1 MAKLFTI
8 FGNGHVKHHIDVD
21 DSNGAAA
28 INIGDCAT
36 PALVTESLLA
46 ECKAPV
52 DQYPLSISRAALKL
66 SDGKVELLPESKETA
81 KCEPASKQ
89 ALVLLDPRCWW
100 HSQNKV
106 NSGITEV
113 YYHVNPKNIILS
125 GQRHFGAE
133 GLTHCQ
139 TLLARFNIGDE
150 VLIGFKRTVG
160 QGGTLNITRET
171 HTLIYTGETFEAVP
185 AIVLHWRREVA

>member
-1 MAKLFTI
+1 MARLFTI
-8 FGNGHVKHHIDVD
+8 FGDGHVRDGIDVNKM
-21 DSNGAAA
+21 SGAAT
-28 INIGDCAT
+28 INIGNCTT
-36 PALVTESLLA
+36 PVLVTESLLDQ
-46 ECKAPV
+46 CKTPA
-52 DQYPLSISRAALKL
+52 DQYPLSINEAVVKL
-66 SDGKVELLPESKETA
+66 SAEKVELHPESKETA
-81 KCEPASKQ
+81 QTEPANKQ

-113 YYHVNPKNIILS
+113 YYHINPKNIILS

-139 TLLARFNIGDE
+139 TLLVRFNIGDE

-160 QGGTLNITRET
+160 EGGTLNITKET
-171 HTLIYTGETFEAVP
+171 LSLIYTGETFAHVP
-185 AIVLHWRREVA
+185 KLVLHWRREVA

>member
-1 MAKLFTI
+1 MARLFTI
-8 FGNGHVKHHIDVD
+8 FGNGHVKDAIDVD
-21 DSNGAAA
+21 KINGAAT

-36 PALVTESLLA
+36 PVILTESLLA
-46 ECKAPV
+46 QGKTP
-52 DQYPLSISRAALKL
+52 PLCIQRAAVKV
-66 SDGKVELLPESKETA
+66 SDGKIELHPESKKTA
-81 KCEPASKQ
+81 RDEPVSMQ

-133 GLTHCQ
+133 ELTHCQ
-139 TLLARFNIGDE
+139 TLLVRFNIGDE
-150 VLIGFKRTVG
+150 VLIAWKKTEGR
-160 QGGTLNITRET
+160 GGTLNITKET
-171 HTLIYTGETFEAVP
+171 RTLIYTGETFEDVMAG
-185 AIVLHWRREVA
+185 VLHWRREVA